1 MITNS
6 TCKVKGT
13 FKIVDL
19 ISEITVYFSLP
30 FSCGMDLVMIVILQL
45 NLGFS
50 WKWQAMVHLIMDTAN
65 QNSPSLENSETEAP
79 IEELSREI

>member
-1 MITNS
+1 
-6 TCKVKGT
+6 
-13 FKIVDL
+13 
-19 ISEITVYFSLP
+19 
-30 FSCGMDLVMIVILQL
+30 MDLVMIVILQL

-50 WKWQAMVHLIMDTAN
+50 WKLQAMVHLIMDTAN